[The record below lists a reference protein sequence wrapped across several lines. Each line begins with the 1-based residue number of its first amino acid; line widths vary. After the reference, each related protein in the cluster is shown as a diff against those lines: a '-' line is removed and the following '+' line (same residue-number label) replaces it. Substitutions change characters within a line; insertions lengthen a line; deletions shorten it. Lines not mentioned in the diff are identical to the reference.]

1 MPTPTVQS
9 IAARAAELTE
19 ERSAAIAAT
28 VSACLAAMRAGMY
41 PQFSIFVS
49 RAEHTEASALIAGI
63 IGHGPDRQRRDELT
77 VDGWGINIDLHA
89 SDTVSPA
96 PILAVLDEIA
106 EGR

>member
-9 IAARAAELTE
+9 IAARAAELSD
-19 ERSAAIAAT
+19 ERKAAIAAI
-28 VSACLAAMRAGMY
+28 VAACLAAKEAGMY
-41 PQFSIFVS
+41 PQISIFVA
-49 RAEHTEASALIAGI
+49 RDEHAEASALVAGI
-63 IGHGPDRQRRDELT
+63 IGHGPDRRRRDELT

-106 EGR
+106 GSR